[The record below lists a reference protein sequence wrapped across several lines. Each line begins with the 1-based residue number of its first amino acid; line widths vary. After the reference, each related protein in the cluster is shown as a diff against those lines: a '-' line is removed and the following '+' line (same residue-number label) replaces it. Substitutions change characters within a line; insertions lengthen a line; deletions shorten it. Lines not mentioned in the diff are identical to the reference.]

1 LGWGQLSDF
10 EALREQFERKW
21 GFAMWDWGSRMQQ
34 GVIHFHVWTQGEMID
49 LLKHVGLTILYVVD
63 YVPERPERFVV
74 FARKW
79 HSGPTPECR
88 SSDRPSTDRERASR
102 VHLEGARD
110 APVNPLLD
118 RVGRRERPGQL

>member
-1 LGWGQLSDF
+1 MLASAAAMVSASLLPPLKAEQTRRTGRSAGRIDYSSEAVCLSDF

-63 YVPERPERFVV
+63 YVPERPDSFVV
-74 FARKW
+74 IARK
-79 HSGPTPECR
+79 
-88 SSDRPSTDRERASR
+88 
-102 VHLEGARD
+102 
-110 APVNPLLD
+110 
-118 RVGRRERPGQL
+118 